1 MTKVMDSVIII
12 IGENKDDFHCQ
23 YNLMKMNCQGGDHK
37 VSKCTNAAREARN
50 AYQRAWRAKNPD
62 RVREINNR
70 YWTKKAKE
78 LQKGEDVDGSSNE
91 DN

>member
-1 MTKVMDSVIII
+1 
-12 IGENKDDFHCQ
+12 
-23 YNLMKMNCQGGDHK
+23 MNECKID
-37 VSKCTNAAREARN
+37 AREARN

-70 YWTKKAKE
+70 YWEKKAQE
-78 LQKGEDVDGSSNE
+78 LQKREDVDGSSNE

>member
-1 MTKVMDSVIII
+1 MTM
-12 IGENKDDFHCQ
+12 
-23 YNLMKMNCQGGDHK
+23 
-37 VSKCTNAAREARN
+37 KCTSAAREARN

-70 YWTKKAKE
+70 YWEKKAQE